1 MTEDI
6 KALINAWL
14 GVLVDFL
21 RLVGL
26 DNIADELASKI
37 VMPL

>member
-1 MTEDI
+1 MDLNAMI
-6 KALINAWL
+6 MAWL
-14 GVLVDFL
+14 GPPVAFL

-26 DNIADELASKI
+26 DTVADEIANKI

>member
-1 MTEDI
+1 MEDI
-6 KALINAWL
+6 KALIMAW
-14 GVLVDFL
+14 VDVMIDFL

-26 DNIADELASKI
+26 NDIADEIANKI

>member
-1 MTEDI
+1 MDYKE
-6 KALINAWL
+6 LINAWL
-14 GVLVDFL
+14 GLLVDFL

-26 DNIADELASKI
+26 DEAADELANKI

>member
-1 MTEDI
+1 MDI
-6 KALINAWL
+6 KELVMSWLALFI
-14 GVLVDFL
+14 DFL

-26 DNIADELASKI
+26 NDVADEIANKI

>member
-1 MTEDI
+1 MDI
-6 KALINAWL
+6 RALVMSWISL
-14 GVLVDFL
+14 FIDFL

-26 DNIADELASKI
+26 NDVADEIANKI

>member
-1 MTEDI
+1 MEDI

-26 DNIADELASKI
+26 NDIADEIANKI

>member
-1 MTEDI
+1 MDL
-6 KALINAWL
+6 KAFVMQWIDL
-14 GVLVDFL
+14 VLDFL

-26 DNIADELASKI
+26 DNVADEIASKI

>member
-1 MTEDI
+1 MEDI
-6 KALINAWL
+6 KALIMSWID
-14 GVLVDFL
+14 VMIDFL

-26 DNIADELASKI
+26 NDLADEIANKI

>member
-1 MTEDI
+1 MDI
-6 KALINAWL
+6 KALVYAWL
-14 GVLVDFL
+14 GLFVDFL

-26 DNIADELASKI
+26 DDVADEIANKI

>member
-1 MTEDI
+1 MDV
-6 KALINAWL
+6 KAL
-14 GVLVDFL
+14 VLSFVDLALDFL

-26 DNIADELASKI
+26 DNIADEIASKI

>member
-1 MTEDI
+1 MAELQSFI
-6 KALINAWL
+6 MAWL
-14 GVLVDFL
+14 DVVVDFL

-26 DNIADELASKI
+26 NDLADDIASKI

>member
-1 MTEDI
+1 MAELHSFI
-6 KALINAWL
+6 MAWL
-14 GVLVDFL
+14 DVVVDFL

-26 DNIADELASKI
+26 NDLADDIASKI

>member
-1 MTEDI
+1 MDI
-6 KALINAWL
+6 KALINSWL
-14 GVLVDFL
+14 GLLVDFF

-26 DNIADELASKI
+26 NDVADELASKI

>member
-1 MTEDI
+1 MDVR
-6 KALINAWL
+6 ALVMQWIDLAI
-14 GVLVDFL
+14 DFL

-26 DNIADELASKI
+26 NDVADEISNKI

>member
-1 MTEDI
+1 MDI
-6 KALINAWL
+6 KELIMSWVSVML
-14 GVLVDFL
+14 DFL

-26 DNIADELASKI
+26 NDVADEIASKI

>member
-1 MTEDI
+1 MDI
-6 KALINAWL
+6 EALIYAWL

-26 DNIADELASKI
+26 DTIADEIANKI

>member
-1 MTEDI
+1 MDL
-6 KALINAWL
+6 KAFVMQWIDLAL
-14 GVLVDFL
+14 DFL

-26 DNIADELASKI
+26 NDVADEIANKI

>member
-1 MTEDI
+1 MEDI

-14 GVLVDFL
+14 SVLVDFL

-26 DNIADELASKI
+26 ENIADELASKI

>member
-1 MTEDI
+1 MDYKE
-6 KALINAWL
+6 LINAWL
-14 GVLVDFL
+14 DLLVDFL

-26 DNIADELASKI
+26 DDAADELASKI

>member
-1 MTEDI
+1 MDVKELVMSFIDL
-6 KALINAWL
+6 AL
-14 GVLVDFL
+14 DFL

-26 DNIADELASKI
+26 NDVADEIANKI

>member
-1 MTEDI
+1 MDV
-6 KALINAWL
+6 KAMVMAWIDL
-14 GVLVDFL
+14 FLDFL

-26 DNIADELASKI
+26 EDIADTIASKI

>member
-1 MTEDI
+1 MDI
-6 KALINAWL
+6 KALVNAWL

-26 DNIADELASKI
+26 DDVADELASKI

>member
-1 MTEDI
+1 MDL
-6 KALINAWL
+6 KAFIMQWVDLA
-14 GVLVDFL
+14 VDFL

-26 DNIADELASKI
+26 NDVADAIASKI

>member
-1 MTEDI
+1 MDLKEFI
-6 KALINAWL
+6 MGWVNVIF
-14 GVLVDFL
+14 DFL

-26 DNIADELASKI
+26 NDVADEIANKI

>member
-1 MTEDI
+1 MTEEI
-6 KALINAWL
+6 KALINGWL
-14 GVLVDFL
+14 SVLVDFL

-26 DNIADELASKI
+26 DEYADEIANKI

>member
-1 MTEDI
+1 MDYKE
-6 KALINAWL
+6 LINAWL
-14 GVLVDFL
+14 GLLVDFL

-26 DNIADELASKI
+26 DEAADELASKI

>member
-1 MTEDI
+1 MDLNAMI
-6 KALINAWL
+6 MAWL
-14 GVLVDFL
+14 GLLVDFL

-26 DNIADELASKI
+26 DTVADEIANKI